1 MLAINL
7 IQLHVIYFPIKC
19 SFSLHYRNRHHMV
32 NLQYHT
38 FRRQTI
44 SSTVILEASL
54 LVTFYM
60 INFVPTYNYDHG
72 VILDNSDFNILVSVI
87 GSLGLL
93 SVFLSV
99 KPSWLELFKSLNEK
113 IARLDRLHSLDD
125 EAPDEF
131 EEQRYLVLKT
141 VVRSTP

>member
-1 MLAINL
+1 
-7 IQLHVIYFPIKC
+7 
-19 SFSLHYRNRHHMV
+19 MV
-32 NLQYHT
+32 DLQYHT

-44 SSTVILEASL
+44 SSTVVLEASL
-54 LVTFYM
+54 LVTLYM
-60 INFVPTYNYDHG
+60 INCVPTYNYDHG
-72 VILDNSDFNILVSVI
+72 VILDNSDFNILISVI
-87 GSLGLL
+87 GSVGLL

-131 EEQRYLVLKT
+131 EEQRYARLKKNLGT
-141 VVRSTP
+141 RGPL

>member
-1 MLAINL
+1 
-7 IQLHVIYFPIKC
+7 
-19 SFSLHYRNRHHMV
+19 MV

-131 EEQRYLVLKT
+131 EEQRYLVMKT
-141 VVRSTP
+141 IVRSTP